1 MKFIVDLQNEKNI
14 TEYNVDGFIL
24 NSSLYSCF
32 NGVSFSLQ
40 DINRI
45 SKKIKENGKLVFV
58 NMDAIIEE
66 TEVDSLKEYINML
79 EYFDYIIFS
88 DMAFLSIM
96 NDKSKLF
103 YSPNTL
109 IASSFEKSVF
119 DEMGIKSFI
128 ANELSEDELKSISSR
143 TELNMMAYGYSL
155 MMYSFRPLLS
165 LYNEFVNGDRDLVNK
180 LFYLKEELRNEKY
193 LVYQS
198 TKGTFVYTSYIYAA
212 FKELLSF
219 KDKLEFIRFNS
230 AFIDEE
236 KMIQIIELYHKLF
249 EFEDVDVLY
258 EKLKE
263 IEGNINSGFLKESS
277 ILLKGASN
285 G

>member
-79 EYFDYIIFS
+79 ECFDYIIFS

-198 TKGTFVYTSYIYAA
+198 KKGTFVYTSYIYAA

-230 AFIDEE
+230 VFIDEE